1 MYQTITFDIRDY
13 PMQNFNSA
21 STGIEEIDIMN
32 MMDKRLFSLKDESI
46 QKFFYKNSTPLL
58 NADSSSIR
66 PYFELKKETTLNEE
80 ILEITIPENMLEFD
94 IVVKMSPKK
103 EWTARMKVK
112 SVEKATPHI
121 VEPEDF

>member
-1 MYQTITFDIRDY
+1 
-13 PMQNFNSA
+13 
-21 STGIEEIDIMN
+21 
-32 MMDKRLFSLKDESI
+32 
-46 QKFFYKNSTPLL
+46 
-58 NADSSSIR
+58 
-66 PYFELKKETTLNEE
+66 
-80 ILEITIPENMLEFD
+80 MLEFD